1 MGVADDFWNA
11 IPGLEALD
19 SEANVELRLVI
30 PLLEALGYDRSVD
43 IASKYPVEF
52 QQGRRPGRKPEAD
65 FVCFYGPLRD
75 RNNSLLVVE
84 AKAAHEALP
93 DGKVQGESY
102 AQNLRAPLLLL
113 TNGRE
118 LEIWQQQATLES
130 DCVLQTPVNQ
140 LVANRGKI
148 EQILNKTAIRD
159 YCKALKFKTIVE
171 ATADLG
177 GYETAEL
184 TRMLS
189 DPPAVGRTLTLKQ
202 AGTAKVAIDSDQLLG
217 TYPRRAIVVGP
228 SGYGKTTLSRSIVK
242 QAIEARWREQNASIT
257 IEAPLPDVEA
267 SDSDLMSFLL
277 QRLQAHQPGVTDASF
292 RALLREIGATVI
304 CDSLDRTS
312 PTFQRRIETAISL
325 FLRDYPLSQV
335 FAFSRADAKPAI
347 AIPTLAL
354 EPLSDAQMREMEK
367 VFLADGSAQHYSI
380 IGAVSPTLRSLC
392 GNPLILKLALE
403 HWQRHRDFPRDVDML
418 FRSWL
423 ESVLETEPNDQV
435 SRLWRE
441 RALSVI
447 AQATTESPL
456 PGAKLISLLKHNEI
470 DVAVLNELIRCDAVR
485 VTDAVMEVQ
494 HDGLADYLRAK
505 AFAEKSV
512 PDQMMAMSRL
522 SVSPDS
528 FLPVLLMAQ
537 LADPSAQEALWKHMV
552 SGPIETY
559 LDALRYR
566 RDASEDLECLGRED
580 LSRCYL
586 TDLLNGIEEPLD
598 GFFPAL
604 RPAIVEWLTDERDKP
619 LAIIGAASP
628 QSLSYK
634 ILAQEANSPRI
645 VVGAPSFPGTIRG
658 VNLDL
663 SRYRTDSARLL
674 GMTLLGKSIE
684 EVVEALDVEGGPIW
698 AGERLIGRVRF
709 LAEHGFAI
717 SIGDDLNKVEQA
729 LQPHAGQWHREGPL
743 GGDLRFS
750 IRSMLDDVAKLRSA
764 GVTTL
769 DPWWLRLGWNDC
781 LSPACL
787 SDDALT
793 RILDE
798 EYRRTQLVYK
808 EIVEASF
815 QRFASDMI
823 FYPILPLRWNLRV
836 VRGGPLARTFVIY
849 PRWTPVRDWKDAGA
863 DVSFDGPW
871 PDPIPPWDEV
881 RKTLMALGRTPN
893 IPHYSGFTT
902 HAGYSGA
909 TLNGRFSGAT
919 PATNEAISWLKGE
932 VKRMFRNLPSSD
944 GAFAV

>member
-1 MGVADDFWNA
+1 MGEADDFWNA
-11 IPGLEALD
+11 IPGPEALD

-43 IASKYPVEF
+43 VASKYPVEF
-52 QQGRRPGRKPEAD
+52 QQGRAGRKPEAD

-75 RNNSLLVVE
+75 RNNSLFVVE

-93 DGKVQGESY
+93 DGKAQGESY

-118 LEIWQQQATLES
+118 FEIWQQQATLES
-130 DCVLQTPVNQ
+130 ECVLQIPVNQ

-148 EQILNKTAIRD
+148 EQLLNKIAVRD
-159 YCKALKFKTIVE
+159 YCKALKFKTIIE
-171 ATADLG
+171 ATADFG
-177 GYETAEL
+177 GYETSEL

-189 DPPAVGRTLTLKQ
+189 DPPMVGRTLTLKQ
-202 AGTAKVAIDSDQLLG
+202 AGAADTAKVAIDSDQLLG
-217 TYPRRAIVVGP
+217 TYRRGAIIVGP

-242 QAIEARWREQNASIT
+242 HAIEARWRKQHASII
-257 IEAPLPDVEA
+257 IEAPLPDIEA
-267 SDSDLMSFLL
+267 SGSDLMSFLL
-277 QRLQAHQPGVTDASF
+277 QRLQAHQPGMTDPSF
-292 RALLREIGATVI
+292 RDLLREFGATVI

-335 FAFSRADAKPAI
+335 FAFSRADTKPTI

-354 EPLSDAQMREMEK
+354 EPLSASQMREMEK
-367 VFLADGSAQHYSI
+367 AILADGNAQHYSI
-380 IGAVSPTLRSLC
+380 IGAASPTLRSLF
-392 GNPLILKLALE
+392 GNPLLLKLALE
-403 HWQRHRDFPRDVDML
+403 HWQRHREFPRDIGMM

-423 ESVLETEPNDQV
+423 ESILETEPNDQV
-435 SRLWRE
+435 SRLRRE

-447 AQATTESPL
+447 AQATPASPL
-456 PGAKLISLLKHNEI
+456 SGAKLIALLKYNEI
-470 DVAVLNELIRCDAVR
+470 DEAVLNELIRCDAVR

-512 PDQMMAMSRL
+512 SDQMMAMSQL
-522 SVSPDS
+522 TVSSDS

-537 LADPSAQEALWKHMV
+537 LADPSAQKALWKHMV

-559 LDALRYR
+559 MDALRYR
-566 RDASEDLECLGRED
+566 RDASEDLGCLGLED
-580 LSRCYL
+580 LSRRYL
-586 TDLLNGIEEPLD
+586 TDLLSGIDEPLD
-598 GFFPAL
+598 GFFSAL
-604 RPAIVEWLTDERDKP
+604 RPAIAECLTDERDRP
-619 LAIIGAASP
+619 LAIIGAASLH
-628 QSLSYK
+628 SISYE

-645 VVGAPSFPGTIRG
+645 VVGSSIFPGTIRG
-658 VNLDL
+658 VYLDL

-684 EVVEALDVEGGPIW
+684 KVVEALDVEGGPVW
-698 AGERLIGRVRF
+698 AGERLIGRVRL
-709 LAEHGFAI
+709 LAEHYDFSI

-729 LQPHAGQWHREGPL
+729 LQPHAGQWYREGPL

-750 IRSMLDDVAKLRSA
+750 IRSMLGDVAKLRSA

-769 DPWWLRLGWNDC
+769 DPWWSRLGWNDD
-781 LSPACL
+781 LSPTCL
-787 SDDALT
+787 SDDALA

-798 EYRRTQLVYK
+798 EYRRVQFVYK

-836 VRGGPLARTFVIY
+836 VRGGPLERTFVIY

-871 PDPIPPWDEV
+871 PDPILSLDEV

-893 IPHYSGFTT
+893 ITRYGGFTT
-902 HAGYSGA
+902 HAGYRGA
-909 TLNGRFSGAT
+909 TLRRRPKTTESREVTRPGI
-919 PATNEAISWLKGE
+919 PAREIPA
-932 VKRMFRNLPSSD
+932 RASSS
-944 GAFAV
+944 

>member
-1 MGVADDFWNA
+1 
-11 IPGLEALD
+11 
-19 SEANVELRLVI
+19 LRLVI
-30 PLLEALGYDRSVD
+30 PLLQALGYDRNVD
-43 IASKYPVEF
+43 IVSKYPVEF
-52 QQGRRPGRKPEAD
+52 QQGRTAGRKPEPD

-84 AKAAHEALP
+84 VKAAREALLG
-93 DGKVQGESY
+93 GKAQGESY

-118 LEIWQQQATLES
+118 LEIWQQQATFES
-130 DCVLQTPVNQ
+130 ECVLRISVNQ

-148 EQILNKTAIRD
+148 EQLLNKSAVRD
-159 YCKALKFKTIVE
+159 YCRTLKFKTIAE

-177 GYETAEL
+177 SYETAEL

-189 DPPAVGRTLTLKQ
+189 DPPAVGRTLALKQ
-202 AGTAKVAIDSDQLLG
+202 AGAAKVAIDSDQLLG
-217 TYPRRAIVVGP
+217 AYRQGAVVVAP

-242 QAIEARWREQNASIT
+242 QAIEARWRGQHASIT
-257 IEAPLPDVEA
+257 IEAPLPDIEA
-267 SDSDLMSFLL
+267 SGSDLMSFLL
-277 QRLQAHQPGVTDASF
+277 QRLQAHQPGVTDKSF
-292 RALLREIGATVI
+292 PDLLREHGATVI
-304 CDSLDRTS
+304 CDSLDRSS
-312 PTFQRRIETAISL
+312 PVFQRRIETAISL

-335 FAFSRADAKPAI
+335 FVFSRADAKPAI

-367 VFLADGSAQHYSI
+367 VILADGSAEHYSI
-380 IGAVSPTLRSLC
+380 IGAASPTLRSLC

-435 SRLWRE
+435 SRLRRE
-441 RALSVI
+441 HALSVI

-456 PGAKLISLLKHNEI
+456 PGVKLIALLRNSEI
-470 DVAVLNELIRCDAVR
+470 DEAVLNELIRCDAVR

-512 PDQMMAMSRL
+512 PDQVMAISRL
-522 SVSPDS
+522 IMSSDS

-537 LADPSAQEALWKHMV
+537 LADPRAQEALWKHMV
-552 SGPIETY
+552 FGPIETY
-559 LDALRYR
+559 FDALRYR
-566 RDASEDLECLGRED
+566 RDASEDLECLEPED
-580 LSRCYL
+580 LSRRYL
-586 TDLLNGIEEPLD
+586 TDLLNGLEGPLD

-604 RPAIVEWLTDERDKP
+604 RPAIVERLTDERDKP
-619 LAIIGAASP
+619 LAIIGGANP
-628 QSLSYK
+628 YSLSYK
-634 ILAQEANSPRI
+634 ILAQEVNSPRI

-658 VNLDL
+658 VDL
-663 SRYRTDSARLL
+663 NGSRYRTDSARLL
-674 GMTLLGKSIE
+674 GMTLLGKGIE
-684 EVVEALDVEGGPIW
+684 EVVEAFDVEGGLVW

-709 LAEHGFAI
+709 LAESCGFAI
-717 SIGDDLNKVEQA
+717 STSDDLTKVERV
-729 LQPHAGQWHREGPL
+729 LQPHAGLWYREGPL

-750 IRSMLDDVAKLRSA
+750 IRSMLDDVCKLRSA

-769 DPWWLRLGWNDC
+769 DPWWSRLGWNDC
-781 LSPACL
+781 LSRACL

-808 EIVEASF
+808 EIVEGSF
-815 QRFASDMI
+815 QRFANDMI

-836 VRGGPLARTFVIY
+836 VRGGPLKRTFIIY

-871 PDPIPPWDEV
+871 PDPIPPWEEV
-881 RKTLMALGRTPN
+881 RKTLMSLGRTPN
-893 IPHYSGFTT
+893 IPHYGGFTT
-902 HAGYSGA
+902 HPDYGGT
-909 TLNGRFSGAT
+909 TLNGCFSGAT
-919 PATNEAISWLKGE
+919 PVTNEAISWLKDE
-932 VKRMFRNLPSSD
+932 VKRLFENLPSSD
-944 GAFAV
+944 GSFAV